1 MSRTLDSE
9 VLGAINSASVE
20 VIVLCEFDFASGPIR
35 MWSGYGDIS
44 WNGQTWIGT
53 GVFLKLGDVAE
64 TQDTSSVQ
72 LSFSLSGVPSDM
84 LALVLGEQF
93 QGRPCKVYLG
103 AMIGSTGSASPVNM
117 PFIGVANL
125 QTFAGTQL
133 LMLSS
138 GTVTTK
144 TLYAS
149 QIYGGTMDTV
159 TIDEGGETST
169 LALNSQN
176 AFYQLLRSRDLRY
189 TNEAQKALF
198 PADNGLKFVAN
209 IQNQQVEWGAAT

>member
-1 MSRTLDSE
+1 MSRVLDSS
-9 VLGAINSASVE
+9 VLDAINSSCVE
-20 VIVLCEFDFASGPIR
+20 VIVLCEFDFASGPVR
-35 MWSGYGDIS
+35 MWSGYGNIT
-44 WNGQTWIGT
+44 WNGQTWLGS
-53 GVFLKLGDVAE
+53 GLLLKLGDVQE

-84 LALVLGEQF
+84 LALVLGQQF
-93 QGRPCKVYLG
+93 QGRPCSVYLG
-103 AMIGSTGSASPVNM
+103 AMITTTGPAAPVNLTLLGGGNLSALGGGQLTLI
-117 PFIGVANL
+117 PAGV
-125 QTFAGTQL
+125 
-133 LMLSS
+133 
-138 GTVTTK
+138 VTTK

-149 QIYGGTMDTV
+149 QIYGGTMDTI

-169 LALNSQN
+169 ISLTSQN

-198 PADNGLKFVAN
+198 PNDSGLKYVAT